1 MGLGQNCLVEQSVG
15 RPSLNLFSR
24 AYMSPAFLSPY
35 RHATPRVDLDAI
47 HALRQKHESQRPN
60 NDTCGP
66 VRVHGRFDDA
76 VSVAS
81 SLPVGLAL

>member
-1 MGLGQNCLVEQSVG
+1 M
-15 RPSLNLFSR
+15 SL
-24 AYMSPAFLSPY
+24 AFLSSHRY
-35 RHATPRVDLDAI
+35 ATPRVDHDVI
-47 HALRQKHESQRPN
+47 HAVRQKHEWQRPN

-81 SLPVGLAL
+81 SLPVGLA